1 MQTGA
6 YVNTFIFEPVVV
18 AEEPQPA
25 PVEVEETVEAVPVED
40 AEPAVA

>member
-6 YVNTFIFEPVVV
+6 YVNTFIFEPIAV
-18 AEEPQPA
+18 EQEPEPA
-25 PVEVEETVEAVPVED
+25 PVEVEEPVEAVPAED